1 MINEKEFN
9 SLADAEEIHRYF
21 ENNEINSLVEIIC
34 KRTNSQSQSIKE
46 TYINTSGTE
55 LNKELNS
62 KLSGKLKD
70 LILGC
75 LMIPV
80 DFDANEIHKS
90 MKGLRTMKNYYQK
103 Q

>member
-70 LILGC
+70 LILRC
-75 LMIPV
+75 LMTQYILMQ
-80 DFDANEIHKS
+80 
-90 MKGLRTMKNYYQK
+90 MKYINQ
-103 Q
+103 